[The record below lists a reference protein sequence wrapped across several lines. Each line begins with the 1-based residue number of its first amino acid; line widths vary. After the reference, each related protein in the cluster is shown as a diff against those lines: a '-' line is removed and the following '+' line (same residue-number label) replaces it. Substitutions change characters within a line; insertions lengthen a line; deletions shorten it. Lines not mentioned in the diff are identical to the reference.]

1 MLQPTIRKRILG
13 IALGLIFLM
22 AITSALSMV
31 MTRKIAHQLDEFSS
45 KYVEA
50 YGHLARMNIRSLE
63 QALALRRLM
72 ISRMQSPPDEPAMAD
87 QRKIYEAKGQEIEQ
101 EAQAARALINAIIDD
116 SSTASDNARLGRIDD
131 RIERVTSDLHR
142 YLGEEYKRLLML
154 LEAGNIAEARVSV
167 ARTDT
172 LRDDLNQRIEVIRT
186 DMLALVRGDAVM
198 TMRDQQ
204 TAIVI
209 SVVLTLLAG
218 ILGLIFSFFISTGI
232 TGPVRRLLEG
242 TRAVEAGRLD
252 GSIDVTTRDEIGQL
266 TTAFNNM
273 VEQLRHKERLRET
286 FGRYVDP
293 RVVEGLID
301 RQSQTASDGERRVM
315 TVLFCDMKGFT
326 SLSEGMTPQGLVKVM
341 NHYLSTMSGPIR
353 SHRGII
359 DKYIGDAIMA
369 YWGPP
374 FTEHGEQARLAC
386 LAAVEMADR
395 GAALRTELPELL
407 GVRTVP
413 SDCDVRIGM
422 ATGEVLVGSIG
433 SEFMMS
439 YTVMGDAVNLASR
452 LENVNKIYGTTRWPQ
467 NLRLRRP
474 AMQSRFARS
483 TGWWWSARPNP
494 KRCSRSWAAR
504 ASSAR
509 NYWRCGSD
517 MPKDSPPIARDAG
530 MRRVRRS
537 SAALEAVPGDGPSL
551 ALVQRVEDFQAN
563 PPRRRLG
570 WRVASRSEVIGR
582 DRRALCRQKVQHD
595 VAKRLRRLLEHRV
608 RGARYHRGA
617 RALHIARPAHSAP
630 SAACPW
636 CWRRR

>member
-1 MLQPTIRKRILG
+1 VLNSPARAKQQARPVGRAFAFVASSRFTIMPVLLEKTSMLRPTIRKRILG

-22 AITSALSMV
+22 AITSALSTV
-31 MTRKIAHQLDEFSS
+31 MTRKIAHQLDEFSG

-50 YGHLARMNIRSLE
+50 YGHLARMNVRSLE
-63 QALALRRLM
+63 QALALRRVM
-72 ISRMQSPPDEPAMAD
+72 IGRMQSPPDESSIAD

-116 SSTASDNARLGRIDD
+116 TSTASDNARLGRIDD
-131 RIERVTSDLHR
+131 RIERVISDLHR
-142 YLGEEYKRLLML
+142 YLGEEYKRLLLL
-154 LEAGNIAEARVSV
+154 LEAGKIPEARASLV
-167 ARTDT
+167 RTDT

-186 DMLALVRGDAVM
+186 DMLALVRGDALM
-198 TMRDQQ
+198 TMGDQK

-209 SVVLTLLAG
+209 SVVLTMLAS
-218 ILGLIFSFFISTGI
+218 ILGLMFSLFISTGI

-252 GSIDVTTRDEIGQL
+252 GSISVTTRDEIGQL

-273 VEQLRHKERLRET
+273 VEQLRHKEHLRET

-301 RQSQTASDGERRVM
+301 PQSLASGSGERRVM

-326 SLSEGMTPQGLVKVM
+326 GLSEGMTPQGLVKVM

-353 SHRGII
+353 GHRGII
-359 DKYIGDAIMA
+359 DKYIGDAVMA

-374 FTEHGEQARLAC
+374 FVEHSEQARLAC

-413 SDCDVRIGM
+413 SDCEVRIGI

-452 LENVNKIYGTTRWPQ
+452 LENANKIYGSHSLASEPAITAAGDAIEAREIDRLVVAGQTRPETVFEIIGRAGELSEKQ
-467 NLRLRRP
+467 LELLARYAEGLAAYRARRWDD
-474 AMQSRFARS
+474 AR
-483 TGWWWSARPNP
+483 
-494 KRCSRSWAAR
+494 R
-504 ASSAR
+504 AFQ
-509 NYWRCGSD
+509 
-517 MPKDSPPIARDAG
+517 
-530 MRRVRRS
+530 
-537 SAALEAVPGDGPSL
+537 AALEAVPSDGPSK
-551 ALVQRVEDFQAN
+551 AMAQRVENFQAN
-563 PPRRRLG
+563 PPAADWDGAWRL
-570 WRVASRSEVIGR
+570 
-582 DRRALCRQKVQHD
+582 DQK
-595 VAKRLRRLLEHRV
+595 
-608 RGARYHRGA
+608 
-617 RALHIARPAHSAP
+617 
-630 SAACPW
+630 
-636 CWRRR
+636 

>member
-1 MLQPTIRKRILG
+1 MTVLLDQTSMLRPTIRKQILG

-22 AITSALSMV
+22 VVTSALSTV
-31 MTRKIAHQLDEFSS
+31 MTRKIAYQLDELTT

-50 YGHLARMNIRSLE
+50 YSHLARMNVRSLE
-63 QALALRRLM
+63 QAVVVRRM
-72 ISRMQSPPDEPAMAD
+72 VIARIQTPPDETAFAN
-87 QRKIYEAKGQEIEQ
+87 QQTVYQAKGREIDE
-101 EAQAARALINAIIDD
+101 EAQAARALIIAIIDD
-116 SSTASDNARLGRIDD
+116 PTTVSDDANLGRIEN
-131 RIERVTSDLHR
+131 RIETVTSDLRR
-142 YLGEEYKRLLML
+142 YLDEENQRMWPL
-154 LEAGNIAEARVSV
+154 LEAGNMAEVRASLAR
-167 ARTDT
+167 ADA
-172 LRDDLNQRIEVIRT
+172 LRDEFNRKIEAIRQE
-186 DMLALVRGDAVM
+186 MMAQVRSDATA

-204 TAIVI
+204 RAIIVSAIV
-209 SVVLTLLAG
+209 TALAA
-218 ILGLIFSFFISTGI
+218 ILGLTFALFVSTGI
-232 TGPVRRLLEG
+232 TGPVRRLLDG

-266 TTAFNNM
+266 TAAFNNM

-301 RQSQTASDGERRVM
+301 PQSLAASNGERRVM

-374 FTEHGEQARLAC
+374 FTEDSEQARLAC

-395 GAALRTELPELL
+395 GTALRTELPELL

-413 SDCDVRIGM
+413 SDCEVRIGI

-452 LENVNKIYGTTRWPQ
+452 LENTNKIYGSHSLASEATITAAGDAVESREIDRLVVVGQTHPEAVFEIIGRAGELTGRQLELLARYAEGLAAYRARRWDDA
-467 NLRLRRP
+467 RR
-474 AMQSRFARS
+474 AFQ
-483 TGWWWSARPNP
+483 
-494 KRCSRSWAAR
+494 
-504 ASSAR
+504 
-509 NYWRCGSD
+509 
-517 MPKDSPPIARDAG
+517 
-530 MRRVRRS
+530 
-537 SAALEAVPGDGPSL
+537 AALEAVPGDGPSE
-551 ALVQRVEDFQAN
+551 AMAQRVENFQAN
-563 PPRRRLG
+563 PPAADWDGAWRL
-570 WRVASRSEVIGR
+570 
-582 DRRALCRQKVQHD
+582 DQK
-595 VAKRLRRLLEHRV
+595 
-608 RGARYHRGA
+608 
-617 RALHIARPAHSAP
+617 
-630 SAACPW
+630 
-636 CWRRR
+636 

>member
-1 MLQPTIRKRILG
+1 MLRPTIRKRILG

-22 AITSALSMV
+22 AITSALSTV
-31 MTRKIAHQLDEFSS
+31 MTRKVAHQLDELSS
-45 KYVEA
+45 RYVEA

-63 QALALRRLM
+63 QALALRRM
-72 ISRMQSPPDEPAMAD
+72 VIAKMQMPPDEAGFVERQKAYEAMA
-87 QRKIYEAKGQEIEQ
+87 REIEQ
-101 EAQAARALINAIIDD
+101 EAKAARALINAIIDD
-116 SSTASDNARLGRIDD
+116 TSTESDNARLGRIDN
-131 RIERVTSDLHR
+131 RIENVTSDLGR
-142 YLGEEYKRLLML
+142 YLGEEYRRLVSL
-154 LEAGNIAEARVSV
+154 LEARNFSDARASL
-167 ARTDT
+167 ARTDE
-172 LRDDLNQRIEVIRT
+172 LRDDFNRKVEEIRS
-186 DMLALVRGDAVM
+186 DMLGQVRADAKV

-209 SVVLTLLAG
+209 SVILTVLASVAGLL
-218 ILGLIFSFFISTGI
+218 FSLFVSTGI
-232 TGPVRRLLEG
+232 IRPVRRLLEG

-301 RQSQTASDGERRVM
+301 PKSLAAGSGERRVM

-395 GAALRTELPELL
+395 GTALRTELPELI

-413 SDCDVRIGM
+413 SDCEVRIGI

-452 LENVNKIYGTTRWPQ
+452 LENANKIYGSHSLASETTIIAAGDAIESREVDRVVVAGQTHSERVFEIIGRAGELTEKQLVLLARYAEGLAAYRTRRWDDA
-467 NLRLRRP
+467 RR
-474 AMQSRFARS
+474 AFQ
-483 TGWWWSARPNP
+483 
-494 KRCSRSWAAR
+494 
-504 ASSAR
+504 
-509 NYWRCGSD
+509 
-517 MPKDSPPIARDAG
+517 
-530 MRRVRRS
+530 
-537 SAALEAVPGDGPSL
+537 AALEAVPGDGPSKAL
-551 ALVQRVEDFQAN
+551 AERVENFKAN
-563 PPRRRLG
+563 PPPADWDGAWRL
-570 WRVASRSEVIGR
+570 
-582 DRRALCRQKVQHD
+582 DQK
-595 VAKRLRRLLEHRV
+595 
-608 RGARYHRGA
+608 
-617 RALHIARPAHSAP
+617 
-630 SAACPW
+630 
-636 CWRRR
+636 

>member
-1 MLQPTIRKRILG
+1 MAVLLDQTSMLRPTIRKRILG
-13 IALGLIFLM
+13 IAIGLIFLM
-22 AITSALSMV
+22 AITSALSTV

-45 KYVEA
+45 RYVEA
-50 YGHLARMNIRSLE
+50 YGHLARMNVRSLE
-63 QALALRRLM
+63 QALALRR
-72 ISRMQSPPDEPAMAD
+72 IVIGRMQSPPDMAFSAD
-87 QRKIYEAKGQEIEQ
+87 QRKIYETKGQEIEQ

-116 SSTASDNARLGRIDD
+116 VSTESDNARLGRIDD
-131 RIERVTSDLHR
+131 RIERVTIDLRR
-142 YLGEEYKRLLML
+142 YLGEEYKRLLSL
-154 LEAGNIAEARVSV
+154 LDAGNFAEARASL

-172 LRDDLNQRIEVIRT
+172 LRDELNQRIEDIRT
-186 DMLALVRGDAVM
+186 DMLAQVRSDAVM
-198 TMRDQQ
+198 TMRDQK

-218 ILGLIFSFFISTGI
+218 ILGLMFSLFISIGI
-232 TGPVRRLLEG
+232 TRPVRRLLEG

-273 VEQLRHKERLRET
+273 VEQLRHKEHLRET

-301 RQSQTASDGERRVM
+301 PQSLAASNGERRVM

-326 SLSEGMTPQGLVKVM
+326 SLSEGTTPQGLVKVM

-395 GAALRTELPELL
+395 GTALRTELPELL

-413 SDCDVRIGM
+413 SDCEVRIGI

-452 LENVNKIYGTTRWPQ
+452 LESVNKIYGSHSLVSEATITAAGDAVESREIDRLVVVGQTRPEAVFEIIGRKGELTEKQ
-467 NLRLRRP
+467 LALQARYAEGLAAYRSRRWDD
-474 AMQSRFARS
+474 AR
-483 TGWWWSARPNP
+483 
-494 KRCSRSWAAR
+494 R
-504 ASSAR
+504 AFQ
-509 NYWRCGSD
+509 
-517 MPKDSPPIARDAG
+517 
-530 MRRVRRS
+530 
-537 SAALEAVPGDGPSL
+537 AALEAVPGDGPSK
-551 ALVQRVEDFQAN
+551 AMAHRVENFQAN
-563 PPRRRLG
+563 PPAADWDGAWRL
-570 WRVASRSEVIGR
+570 
-582 DRRALCRQKVQHD
+582 DQK
-595 VAKRLRRLLEHRV
+595 
-608 RGARYHRGA
+608 
-617 RALHIARPAHSAP
+617 
-630 SAACPW
+630 
-636 CWRRR
+636 